1 MLNLL
6 RYISNILMTSSVF
19 YLAMTSSTS
28 ATSWLMIMF
37 ILIILNQTLV
47 SLLIIEKSK
56 STNLITLSLLLSSLS
71 LLSSILG
78 SLFFLLISPQVQLPK
93 SSIFLI
99 LFMHT
104 CSIHSTL
111 SSLELLKKLSQ
122 DPLISP

>member
-6 RYISNILMTSSVF
+6 RYISNILTTSSVF
-19 YLAMTSSTS
+19 YLAMTASTS
-28 ATSWLMIMF
+28 ASNWLMLTF

-47 SLLIIEKSK
+47 SLLNIQKS
-56 STNLITLSLLLSSLS
+56 SNTNLIILSLFFSSLS
-71 LLSSILG
+71 LISSILG
-78 SLFFLLISPQVQLPK
+78 SLFFLLIFPQASLPK
-93 SSIFLI
+93 PSIFLI

-122 DPLISP
+122 DPLIPP